1 MPRLILLLLSA
12 LFPSQPSLE
21 ESFRNPPLSARP
33 SFYFLLL
40 NGYLNRE
47 YLPTE
52 LAQYRDAGFGS
63 LTLFDMGARGEKAA
77 QPPAGPEFLSAKSA
91 DDIAHVI
98 RTAGKLGMDVDLS
111 VSSSWDMGASW
122 VKPEE
127 ASMTLLSSHL
137 DIEGPGSFDV
147 PLPLPALPAE
157 TPKGPGGEP
166 LFRKEIATLA
176 IANPRA
182 LEGYTFII
190 QLEPPYPRR
199 IHRVVLF
206 NTNSGEAEN
215 YFAKDFVV
223 SVSNTTADTP
233 AFTQVLSAA
242 LEPKE
247 GAQAFSFPAT
257 QAKYVKLTLKS
268 GHNSR
273 SSKLQLGEFQVWTTA
288 ERNVA
293 LSHKVNRLVDGADL
307 VRQPSAQG
315 QLGDWAASN
324 IHDNVLSG
332 ARGSWASGAAPL
344 RVDKMDEIQDIS
356 RHVDAQGRLRWS
368 APAGRWRVI
377 RYLAVNTGERLKVPS
392 PNSDGLATDH
402 FSEPATVR
410 YINEVVRRLQ
420 PAIGDI
426 RKSALKEL
434 YLASYEVRGQV
445 WTPRFL
451 EEFRKRRGYDLTPY
465 LPALTGSQ
473 IGDEATTERVLYDYR
488 KTQGELLVD
497 NYYRAAVRTAAQAG
511 LGVES
516 EAGGPGPPIHQVPV
530 DALLANSAVT
540 TVRGEFWPYRQNAA
554 AMWVVKETAAAAHI
568 YGKPIVAM
576 EAFTSSYHWYEGP
589 QDLKASA
596 DRAFAEGMNHVV
608 WHTASHHP
616 PEAGKPGWVYYA
628 GTHLTPNVVWWPFAR
643 PFLDYLARASFLLRQ
658 GVPVSDVVHYYGD
671 QGYNFVPPKHVD
683 PGTGY
688 GYDYDVINADAVIRR
703 LTFRNGR
710 LTLPEGTSYAV
721 LALQDREDMDLDVL
735 RKIATLAEQG
745 ATIVGPKPRRAT
757 GYSGYPGKDAQVRE
771 VADLLW
777 GRRLITNRTVR
788 DAMASLRVGPDLR
801 FSGDEAAIDF
811 VHRRTAKEDVYFVRN
826 KTKQWVEGD
835 ATFRV
840 SGRHP
845 EIWDAA
851 TGSIEARSGNPVHLR
866 LPPDGSTFVVFREGA
881 GKSAPEAKPAAV
893 VSTLEGPWEVHFGP
907 KLGAA
912 ERAVF
917 PKLISWTDHT
927 DEGIRY
933 YSGIAEYRKR
943 FTVQGSASRVTLD
956 LGEMW
961 AVAEVS
967 VNGGKP
973 QVVWQRPFEAD
984 ITADVKP
991 GENELRV
998 RVANNWVNRLVG
1010 DARGAGAKI
1019 AKTNVTTNSPAGTP
1033 WAKVEPRAS
1042 GLLGPVR
1049 VMIR

>member
-1 MPRLILLLLSA
+1 MRLLLF
-12 LFPSQPSLE
+12 LFAAVQTQPSLE
-21 ESFRNPPLSARP
+21 QGFRNPPLSARP

-47 YLPTE
+47 YLPVE
-52 LAQYRDAGFGS
+52 LKQYRDAGFGS
-63 LTLFDMGARGEKAA
+63 LTLFDMGARGDKAA
-77 QPPAGPEFLSAKSA
+77 QPPAGPEFLSAQSA
-91 DDIAHVI
+91 ADIAHVI
-98 RTAGKLGMDVDLS
+98 RTAGGLGMDVDLS

-127 ASMTLLSSHL
+127 ASMTLLSAHV
-137 DIEGPGSFDV
+137 DVEGSRTVDM

-157 TPKGPGGEP
+157 TPRLADGQPQ
-166 LFRKEIATLA
+166 FRKEIATLA
-176 IANPRA
+176 IRDARP

-190 QLEPPYPRR
+190 QLEPPYPRQ

-206 NTNSGEAEN
+206 NTNAPGCT
-215 YFAKDFVV
+215 V
-223 SVSNTTADTP
+223 SVSTTTPDSEAFRTILNTK
-233 AFTQVLSAA
+233 
-242 LEPKE
+242 LERKE
-247 GAQAFSFPAT
+247 GAQSFAVAAT
-257 QAKYVKLTLKS
+257 PAKYIKLTLQNAAS
-268 GHNSR
+268 GSTA
-273 SSKLQLGEFQVWTTA
+273 LGEFQAWTTE

-293 LSHKVNRLVDGADL
+293 LSHKVNRLVDGADI
-307 VRQPSAQG
+307 VRQPSSLG

-324 IHDNVLSG
+324 IHDNVLDG
-332 ARGSWASGAAPL
+332 PRGSWMSGPAPL
-344 RVDKMDEIQDIS
+344 RVDQMEQIQDIS
-356 RHVDAQGRLRWS
+356 RHVDAQGRLRWT

-377 RYLAVNTGERLKVPS
+377 RYLAVNTGEKLKVPS

-410 YINEVVRRLQ
+410 YINEVIRRLQ
-420 PAIGDI
+420 PAVGDL

-445 WTPRFL
+445 WTPSFL
-451 EEFRKRRGYDLTPY
+451 EEFRKRRQYDLTPY

-473 IGDEATTERVLYDYR
+473 IKDESTTERVLYDYR

-497 NYYRAAVRTAAQAG
+497 NYYRAAVRTAGQAG

-658 GVPVSDVVHYYGD
+658 GLPVSDVLHYYGD

-683 PGTGY
+683 AGTGY
-688 GYDYDVINADAVIRR
+688 GYDYDVTNADALVRR
-703 LTFRNGR
+703 LSVQKGR
-710 LTLPEGTSYAV
+710 LTLPEGTQYAV
-721 LALQDREDMDLDVL
+721 LALPDREDIDLEVL
-735 RKIATLAEQG
+735 RKLATLAEQG
-745 ATIVGPKPRRAT
+745 ATIVGPKPKRAT

-771 VADLLW
+771 LADLLW
-777 GRRLITNRTVR
+777 GRGLIKNRAVR
-788 DAMASLRVGPDLR
+788 EAMGSLGVGPDLR
-801 FSGDEAAIDF
+801 FSGDESAIDF
-811 VHRRTAKEDVYFVRN
+811 VHRRTANEDIYFVRN
-826 KTKQWVEGD
+826 KTKEWVEGD

-840 SGRHP
+840 SGRRP
-845 EIWDAA
+845 EIWDAV
-851 TGSIEARSGNPVHLR
+851 TGNIEARAGNPVHLR
-866 LPPDGSTFVVFREGA
+866 LAPDGSTFVVFRDGA
-881 GKSAPEAKPAAV
+881 GKAAPPGARRESSAI
-893 VSTLEGPWEVHFGP
+893 TLDGPWEVRFAP
-907 KLGAA
+907 NLGAPA
-912 ERAVF
+912 QAVF
-917 PKLISWTDHT
+917 PKLISWTEHMD
-927 DEGIRY
+927 DGIRY
-933 YSGIAEYRKR
+933 YSGIAEYRKQFVVKER
-943 FTVQGSASRVTLD
+943 AGRVTLD

-961 AVAEVS
+961 AMAEVT
-967 VNGGKP
+967 VNNGKP

-984 ITADVKP
+984 ITADVKV
-991 GENELRV
+991 GVNELRV

-1010 DARGAGAKI
+1010 DARNAGPKI
-1019 AKTNVTTNSPAGTP
+1019 AKTNVTTNSPAGIP

-1049 VMIR
+1049 VLSK

>member
-1 MPRLILLLLSA
+1 MPRLILFLLSA
-12 LFPSQPSLE
+12 LFQSQPALE
-21 ESFRNPPLSARP
+21 ESFRNPPISARP

-47 YLPTE
+47 HLPSE
-52 LAQYRDAGFGS
+52 LKQYRDAGFGS
-63 LTLFDMGARGEKAA
+63 LTLFDMGARGEKSA
-77 QPPAGPEFLSAKSA
+77 QPPAGPEFLSAQSA
-91 DDIAHVI
+91 ADIAHVI
-98 RTAGKLGMDVDLS
+98 RTAGSLGMDVDLS

-127 ASMTLLSSHL
+127 ASMTLLSAHA
-137 DIEGPGSFDV
+137 DVEGPRTVDMQ
-147 PLPLPALPAE
+147 LPLPTLPAE
-157 TPKGPGGEP
+157 TPRTGDGQPR
-166 LFRKEIATLA
+166 FSKEIATIA
-176 IANPRA
+176 IPDPQP

-199 IHRVVLF
+199 IHRVVLH
-206 NTNSGEAEN
+206 NTNAPRCT
-215 YFAKDFVV
+215 V
-223 SVSNTTADTP
+223 SVSTTTPDSPAFQTILTTA
-233 AFTQVLSAA
+233 
-242 LEPKE
+242 LEQKE
-247 GAQAFSFPAT
+247 GPHTFDVRAIP
-257 QAKYVKLTLKS
+257 AKYIKLTLQNAQS
-268 GHNSR
+268 GNTT
-273 SSKLQLGEFQVWTTA
+273 LGEFQAWTTE

-293 LSHKVNRLVDGADL
+293 LSHKVNRLVDGADI
-307 VRQPSAQG
+307 VRQPSSLG

-324 IHDNVLSG
+324 IHDNVLTG
-332 ARGSWASGAAPL
+332 PRGSWSSGPAPL
-344 RVDKMDEIQDIS
+344 RVDNVEKVQDIS
-356 RHVDAQGRLRWS
+356 RHVDAQGHLRWT

-377 RYLAVNTGERLKVPS
+377 RYLAVNTGEKLKVPS

-410 YINEVVRRLQ
+410 YINEVLRRLQ
-420 PAIGDI
+420 PAVGDI
-426 RKSALKEL
+426 RNSALKEL

-445 WTPRFL
+445 WTPTFL
-451 EEFRKRRGYDLTPY
+451 EEFRKRRQYDLTRY

-473 IGDEATTERVLYDYR
+473 IQDESTTERVLYDYR

-628 GTHLTPNVVWWPFAR
+628 GTHLTPNVVWWPLAR

-658 GVPVSDVVHYYGD
+658 GLPVSDVLHYYGD

-683 PGTGY
+683 AGTGY
-688 GYDYDVINADAVIRR
+688 GYDYDVTNADALVRR
-703 LTFRNGR
+703 LTVQKGR
-710 LTLPEGTSYAV
+710 LTLPEGTQYAV
-721 LALQDREDMDLDVL
+721 LALPDREDIDLDVL
-735 RKIATLAEQG
+735 RKLAALAEQG
-745 ATIVGPKPRRAT
+745 ATIVGPKPKRAT
-757 GYSGYPGKDAQVRE
+757 GYSGYPAKDAQVRE
-771 VADLLW
+771 LADLLW
-777 GRRLITNRTVR
+777 GRKLITNRPVR
-788 DAMASLRVGPDLR
+788 DALSSLRVGPDVR
-801 FSGDEAAIDF
+801 FSGDESSIDF
-811 VHRRTAKEDVYFVRN
+811 VHRRTANEDIYFVRN

-840 SGRHP
+840 TGRQP

-851 TGSIEARSGNPVHLR
+851 TGNIEGRSGNPVHLR
-866 LPPDGSTFVVFREGA
+866 LPPDGSVFVVFRSG
-881 GKSAPEAKPAAV
+881 GGSAKPAPGLGLARTM
-893 VSTLEGPWEVHFGP
+893 SIDGPWEVRFGP
-907 KLGAA
+907 NLGAPA
-912 ERAVF
+912 QAVF
-917 PKLISWTDHT
+917 PKLISWTEHA

-933 YSGIAEYRKR
+933 YSGIAEYRKQ
-943 FTVQGSASRVTLD
+943 FTVQGGANRVTLD

-961 AVAEVS
+961 AVAEVT

-984 ITADVKP
+984 ITADVKT
-991 GENELRV
+991 GVNELRV

-1033 WAKVEPRAS
+1033 WAKVEPRPS

-1049 VMIR
+1049 VVIR